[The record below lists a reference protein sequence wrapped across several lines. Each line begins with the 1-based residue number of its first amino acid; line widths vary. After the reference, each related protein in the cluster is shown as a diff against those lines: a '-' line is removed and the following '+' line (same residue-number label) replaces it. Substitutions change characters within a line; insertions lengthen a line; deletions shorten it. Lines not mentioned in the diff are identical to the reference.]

1 MGMWVLKS
9 IIIIVILSDLLFSAF
24 TKMLA
29 EYVRDECDDVTD
41 ESFYEEIGRKV
52 VHWNRAGTTSSSPR
66 LEIKCDDGSVRKCF
80 LQFEQPN
87 TIRQQLEI
95 CLRTQVNSPTNY
107 NFDCSKKLFHFTKL
121 DNKSR

>member
-1 MGMWVLKS
+1 MPH
-9 IIIIVILSDLLFSAF
+9 LLFSAV

-66 LEIKCDDGSVRKCF
+66 LEIRCDDGSVRKCF
-80 LQFEQPN
+80 LQVEQPN

-95 CLRTQVNSPTNY
+95 CLRTQVLNLPTNY
-107 NFDCSKKLFHFTKL
+107 NGDGSRKLLHFTRL
-121 DNKSR
+121 HNKSRN